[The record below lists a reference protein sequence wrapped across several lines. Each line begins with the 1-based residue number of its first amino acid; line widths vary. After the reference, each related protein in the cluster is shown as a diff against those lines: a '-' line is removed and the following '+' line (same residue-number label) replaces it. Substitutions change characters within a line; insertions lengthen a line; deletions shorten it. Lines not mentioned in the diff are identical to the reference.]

1 VHKLIAEHAEDETI
15 AVEMANVILEMGGR
29 LVSVTDKGGPASG
42 ASEGRFI
49 IWSEWSSEE
58 LLDKYKLRLAIVR
71 ETEPK
76 MMTDQNWWEKVT
88 TNKLDINDAFPFGK
102 YKGQPMWAVDYN
114 YFKWLMEQ
122 DWLDKYPNV
131 LEYITRKW
139 PDMIRS
145 RRTLPPLLPPSDI
158 KNKADVELD
167 HMAGIT
173 PENVAEEEAYRHMDE
188 EERDER

>member
-1 VHKLIAEHAEDETI
+1 MHKLIAEHAEDETI
-15 AVEMANVILEMGGR
+15 AAGVANVILEMGGR
-29 LVSVTDKGGPASG
+29 LVSITDKGGPASG

-58 LLDKYKLRLAIVR
+58 LLDKYKLRLATVR

-131 LEYITRKW
+131 LEYIGRKY
-139 PDMIRS
+139 PELICL
-145 RRTLPPLLPPSDI
+145 RRTSNGPPPTDGVKSGFGRAI
-158 KNKADVELD
+158 ATLD
-167 HMAGIT
+167 GVT
-173 PENVAEEEAYRHMDE
+173 RQDLGEEEAYRRMDE
-188 EERDER
+188 EEEDGR